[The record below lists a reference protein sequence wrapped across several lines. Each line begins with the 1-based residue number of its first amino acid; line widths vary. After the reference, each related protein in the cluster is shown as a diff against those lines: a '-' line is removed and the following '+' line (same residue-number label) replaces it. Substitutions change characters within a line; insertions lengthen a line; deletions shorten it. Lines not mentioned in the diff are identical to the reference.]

1 MFYDEISEYYDQMI
15 PVEKRIANLKKQLAP
30 IIKEND
36 IRSALDVGSAT
47 GATCIALAELGVE
60 PVGIELSSKMIKV
73 AREHA
78 RRAGM
83 KIKFFKANMLYD
95 QSQFKRRFDAIFV
108 LANTI
113 SHLLDKKS
121 LNRAIA
127 NFKKWLNPGG
137 ILLIQLLNYHR
148 ILRDRQ
154 RIVKIYNNEDRIF
167 IRFYD
172 FGNDL
177 INFNLLTVENQP
189 GVCDY
194 TMSSVPL
201 RGWKTHEITDILKKK
216 SFVSIRKQGDIK
228 GSKFDRTESN
238 DLVLLA
244 RRRQPVYHS
253 GRHLNH

>member
-15 PVEKRIANLKKQLAP
+15 PLEKRIDNLKKQLSP
-30 IIKEND
+30 FIKKYD
-36 IRSALDVGSAT
+36 IKTALDVGSAT
-47 GATCIALAELGVE
+47 GATCIALTELGVD
-60 PVGIELSSKMIKV
+60 PVGIELSSRMVKIAK
-73 AREHA
+73 EHA
-78 RRAGM
+78 RQAGM
-83 KIKFFKANMLYD
+83 KIKFLKADMLDDRPDFKSHFN
-95 QSQFKRRFDAIFV
+95 AIFV

-121 LNRAIA
+121 LDRAIA
-127 NFKKWLNPGG
+127 NFRKWLSPGG
-137 ILLIQLLNYHR
+137 SLVIQLLNYHR

-154 RIVKIYNNEDRIF
+154 RIVKIYNNLDRIF

-201 RGWKTHEITDILKKK
+201 RGWKANEITDVLKKK
-216 SFVSIRKQGDIK
+216 GYTSIRKYGNIK
-228 GSKFDRTESN
+228 GVKFDRVISN
-238 DLVLLA
+238 DLVILA
-244 RRRQPVYHS
+244 RKKDSH
-253 GRHLNH
+253 

>member
-15 PVEKRIANLKKQLAP
+15 PLEKRIANLKKQLAP
-30 IIKEND
+30 LIKKNN
-36 IRSALDVGSAT
+36 IKNALDVGSAT
-47 GATCIALAELGVE
+47 GATCIALAELGVD
-60 PVGIELSSKMIKV
+60 PVGIELSSRMIKI
-73 AREHA
+73 AKEHA
-78 RRAGM
+78 RHAGM
-83 KIKFFKANMLYD
+83 KIKFLKADMLDDQPNFK
-95 QSQFKRRFDAIFV
+95 SSFDAIFV

-113 SHLLDKKS
+113 SHLLHKNS

-127 NFKKWLNPGG
+127 NFKKWLDPGG
-137 ILLIQLLNYHR
+137 LLVIQLLNYQR

-154 RIVKIYNNEDRIF
+154 RIVKIYNNVDRIF

-201 RGWKTHEITDILKKK
+201 RGWKGSEITAVLKKK
-216 SFVSIRKQGDIK
+216 GFAPIRKYGNIK
-228 GSKFDRTESN
+228 GAKFDGVKSN
-238 DLVLLA
+238 DLVYIA
-244 RRRQPVYHS
+244 RKKHD
-253 GRHLNH
+253 L

>member
-121 LNRAIA
+121 LN
-127 NFKKWLNPGG
+127 LS
-137 ILLIQLLNYHR
+137 LIHISEPTRPY
-148 ILRDRQ
+148 
-154 RIVKIYNNEDRIF
+154 
-167 IRFYD
+167 
-172 FGNDL
+172 
-177 INFNLLTVENQP
+177 
-189 GVCDY
+189 
-194 TMSSVPL
+194 
-201 RGWKTHEITDILKKK
+201 
-216 SFVSIRKQGDIK
+216 
-228 GSKFDRTESN
+228 
-238 DLVLLA
+238 
-244 RRRQPVYHS
+244 
-253 GRHLNH
+253 